1 MGPALRRRE
10 ICIAISAVLIAVL
23 TFAAAVHLLLLAS
36 MRADVVSVFFRA
48 LVLSGMLSLLP
59 LSLLWLLERRE
70 RQTPWLFA
78 AAFLWGGCI
87 ATALALPFNSAFLTF
102 ADTWVVQHPVVREVL
117 GPDAAMLLA
126 APISAPIVEEIAKAV
141 GVLAIFRLLRPEF
154 HNVRDGIVYGALVG
168 VGFNWFEAA
177 LYLAQGYAETGAP
190 PYGLQL
196 GSRYALLGLGGHAM
210 STGIFGAFLGI
221 AMQTRR
227 GSIRILAP
235 IAGLVLA
242 IAAHMVNNALPLLA
256 ALAAVAAGEPAP
268 VSDALD
274 LGFVQAFVGSS
285 LLELAIFLPFLLL
298 SAGAVAKQRARTA
311 SDPRG
316 ARRRGRGRGERGRVR
331 GDRRRPRAAHASH
344 RPAAAARLRRAGERA
359 ARARVPQAPGAA
371 RRPRPRPRRPRGGM
385 AGRDLAPAGGGVVAA
400 HSGAF
405 VLSLQRLSPTSKAA
419 GQNRTLPYLVL
430 SFGRP
435 ATTCRRRSS
444 PAPTR

>member
-1 MGPALRRRE
+1 VSDVYGGRLRMGPALRRRE
-10 ICIAISAVLIAVL
+10 ICIAVSAGLIAVL

-48 LVLSGMLSLLP
+48 LVLSGVLSLLP
-59 LSLLWLLERRE
+59 LGLLWLLERRE

-102 ADTWVVQHPVVREVL
+102 ADTWVVQHPLVREVL

-177 LYLAQGYAETGAP
+177 LYVAQGYAETGAP

-227 GSIRILAP
+227 GWIRILAP

-242 IAAHMVNNALPLLA
+242 IAAHTVNNALPLVA

-268 VSDALD
+268 VSDPLD

-298 SAGAVAKQRARTA
+298 TALALWRSSVRERRVIREELAGEVGRAVSAGEYAEIVADHVLRTRRI
-311 SDPRG
+311 DPL
-316 ARRRGRGRGERGRVR
+316 
-331 GDRRRPRAAHASH
+331 RPRAS
-344 RPAAAARLRRAGERA
+344 AALVYAQHELAFRKRRVRHEGRDPDRDGLALAWRDEIFRLRAVVSLPPTARL
-359 ARARVPQAPGAA
+359 
-371 RRPRPRPRRPRGGM
+371 
-385 AGRDLAPAGGGVVAA
+385 
-400 HSGAF
+400 
-405 VLSLQRLSPTSKAA
+405 
-419 GQNRTLPYLVL
+419 
-430 SFGRP
+430 SF
-435 ATTCRRRSS
+435 
-444 PAPTR
+444 

>member
-10 ICIAISAVLIAVL
+10 ICIAISAGLIAVL

-36 MRADVVSVFFRA
+36 MRLDVVSVFFRA

-87 ATALALPFNSAFLTF
+87 ATALALPFNSAFLKF
-102 ADTWVVQHPVVREVL
+102 ADTWVVQHPVVREAL

-177 LYLAQGYAETGAP
+177 LYVAQGYAETGVP

-227 GSIRILAP
+227 AWIRILAP

-256 ALAAVAAGEPAP
+256 ALAAASAGEPPA
-268 VSDALD
+268 VSDPLD

-298 SAGAVAKQRARTA
+298 TALALWRSSVRERRVIREELAGEVGGAVSAGEYAAIVADRVLRTRRIDPLWPRASAALVNAQHELAFRKRRVRHEGRDPDRDTLAVAWR
-311 SDPRG
+311 D
-316 ARRRGRGRGERGRVR
+316 EIW
-331 GDRRRPRAAHASH
+331 
-344 RPAAAARLRRAGERA
+344 RLRAVVSSPHTAG
-359 ARARVPQAPGAA
+359 
-371 RRPRPRPRRPRGGM
+371 
-385 AGRDLAPAGGGVVAA
+385 
-400 HSGAF
+400 
-405 VLSLQRLSPTSKAA
+405 
-419 GQNRTLPYLVL
+419 L
-430 SFGRP
+430 SF
-435 ATTCRRRSS
+435 
-444 PAPTR
+444 

>member
-1 MGPALRRRE
+1 VSDVYDGRPRMGPALRRRE
-10 ICIAISAVLIAVL
+10 ICIAIGAGLIAVL

-48 LVLSGMLSLLP
+48 LVLSGMLSLFP
-59 LSLLWLLERRE
+59 LGLLWLLERRE

-177 LYLAQGYAETGAP
+177 LYVAQGYAETGAP

-221 AMQTRR
+221 AMQTQR
-227 GSIRILAP
+227 GWIRILAP
-235 IAGLVLA
+235 IAGVVLA
-242 IAAHMVNNALPLLA
+242 IAAHMVNNALPLVA

-268 VSDALD
+268 VSDPLD

-285 LLELAIFLPFLLL
+285 LLELAIFLPFLLITAL
-298 SAGAVAKQRARTA
+298 ALWRSSVRERRVIREELAGEVGRAVSAGEYAEIVADHVLRTRRI
-311 SDPRG
+311 DPL
-316 ARRRGRGRGERGRVR
+316 
-331 GDRRRPRAAHASH
+331 RPRAS
-344 RPAAAARLRRAGERA
+344 AALVYAQHELAFRKRRVRHEGRDPDRDGLAVAWRDEIFRLRAVVSPPPTAG
-359 ARARVPQAPGAA
+359 
-371 RRPRPRPRRPRGGM
+371 
-385 AGRDLAPAGGGVVAA
+385 
-400 HSGAF
+400 
-405 VLSLQRLSPTSKAA
+405 
-419 GQNRTLPYLVL
+419 L
-430 SFGRP
+430 SF
-435 ATTCRRRSS
+435 
-444 PAPTR
+444 

>member
-10 ICIAISAVLIAVL
+10 ICIAISAGLIAVL

-36 MRADVVSVFFRA
+36 MRLDVVSVFFRA
-48 LVLSGMLSLLP
+48 LVLSGILSLLP

-87 ATALALPFNSAFLTF
+87 ATALALPFNSAFLKF
-102 ADTWVVQHPVVREVL
+102 ADTWVVQHPVVREAL

-177 LYLAQGYAETGAP
+177 LYVAQGYAETGVP

-227 GSIRILAP
+227 AWIRILAP

-256 ALAAVAAGEPAP
+256 ALAAASAGEPPA
-268 VSDALD
+268 VSDPLD

-298 SAGAVAKQRARTA
+298 TALALWRSSVRERRVIREELAGEVGGAVSAGEYAAIVADRVLRTRRIDPLWPRASAALVNAQHELAFRKRRVRHEGRDPDRDTLAVAWR
-311 SDPRG
+311 D
-316 ARRRGRGRGERGRVR
+316 EIW
-331 GDRRRPRAAHASH
+331 
-344 RPAAAARLRRAGERA
+344 RLRAVVSSPHTAG
-359 ARARVPQAPGAA
+359 
-371 RRPRPRPRRPRGGM
+371 
-385 AGRDLAPAGGGVVAA
+385 
-400 HSGAF
+400 
-405 VLSLQRLSPTSKAA
+405 
-419 GQNRTLPYLVL
+419 L
-430 SFGRP
+430 SF
-435 ATTCRRRSS
+435 
-444 PAPTR
+444 

>member
-1 MGPALRRRE
+1 VYDGRLRMGPALRRRE
-10 ICIAISAVLIAVL
+10 ICIAICAALIAVFG
-23 TFAAAVHLLLLAS
+23 FATAVQLLLLAS

-48 LVLSGMLSLLP
+48 LVLSGLLSLFP

-87 ATALALPFNSAFLTF
+87 ATALALPFNSAFLQL
-102 ADTWVVQHPVVREVL
+102 ADTWVVQHPLVREVL

-126 APISAPIVEEIAKAV
+126 APIAAPIVEEIAKAV
-141 GVLAIFRLLRPEF
+141 GVLVIFRLLRAEF

-177 LYLAQGYAETGAP
+177 LYVAQGYAETGAP

-227 GSIRILAP
+227 RWIRILAP

-242 IAAHMVNNALPLLA
+242 IAAHMVNNALPLVA
-256 ALAAVAAGEPAP
+256 ALAAAAAGQPLD
-268 VSDALD
+268 VSPPDIGFLD
-274 LGFVQAFVGSS
+274 AFVSSS

-298 SAGAVAKQRARTA
+298 TALALWRSSVRERSVIREELAGEVGRAVSAGEYAEIAADRVLRTRRI
-311 SDPRG
+311 DPL
-316 ARRRGRGRGERGRVR
+316 
-331 GDRRRPRAAHASH
+331 RPRAS
-344 RPAAAARLRRAGERA
+344 AALVNAQHELAFRKRRVRHE
-359 ARARVPQAPGAA
+359 
-371 RRPRPRPRRPRGGM
+371 
-385 AGRDLAPAGGGVVAA
+385 GRDPDRDSLALAWREEIFRLQAVVSPPPTAG
-400 HSGAF
+400 
-405 VLSLQRLSPTSKAA
+405 
-419 GQNRTLPYLVL
+419 L
-430 SFGRP
+430 SF
-435 ATTCRRRSS
+435 
-444 PAPTR
+444 

>member
-1 MGPALRRRE
+1 VVADVYDGRLRMGPALRRRE
-10 ICIAISAVLIAVL
+10 ICIAICAALIAVL
-23 TFAAAVHLLLLAS
+23 AFATAVHLLLLAS
-36 MRADVVSVFFRA
+36 MRADVASVFFRA
-48 LVLSGMLSLLP
+48 LVLSGLLSLFP

-87 ATALALPFNSAFLTF
+87 ATALALPFNSAFLQL
-102 ADTWVVQHPVVREVL
+102 ADTWVVQHPLVREVL

-126 APISAPIVEEIAKAV
+126 APIAAPIV
-141 GVLAIFRLLRPEF
+141 IFRLLRAEF

-227 GSIRILAP
+227 RWIRILAP

-242 IAAHMVNNALPLLA
+242 IAAHMVNNALPLVA
-256 ALAAVAAGEPAP
+256 ALAAASAREPLD
-268 VSDALD
+268 VSNPPDIGFLDA
-274 LGFVQAFVGSS
+274 FASSS

-298 SAGAVAKQRARTA
+298 TALALWRSSVRERSVIREELAGEVGRAVSAGEYAEIAADRVLRTRRI
-311 SDPRG
+311 DPL
-316 ARRRGRGRGERGRVR
+316 
-331 GDRRRPRAAHASH
+331 RPRAS
-344 RPAAAARLRRAGERA
+344 AALVNAQHELAFRKRRVRHEGRDPDRDRLALAWREEIFRLRAVVSPPPTAG
-359 ARARVPQAPGAA
+359 V
-371 RRPRPRPRRPRGGM
+371 
-385 AGRDLAPAGGGVVAA
+385 
-400 HSGAF
+400 
-405 VLSLQRLSPTSKAA
+405 
-419 GQNRTLPYLVL
+419 
-430 SFGRP
+430 SF
-435 ATTCRRRSS
+435 
-444 PAPTR
+444 

>member
-1 MGPALRRRE
+1 MSDVYDGRLRMGPALRRRE
-10 ICIAISAVLIAVL
+10 ICIAIGAALIAVL
-23 TFAAAVHLLLLAS
+23 TFATAVHLLLLAS

-48 LVLSGMLSLLP
+48 LVLSGMLSILP

-102 ADTWVVQHPVVREVL
+102 ADTWVVQHPVVREAL

-168 VGFNWFEAA
+168 VGFKWFEAA
-177 LYLAQGYAETGAP
+177 LYVAQGYAETGAP

-227 GSIRILAP
+227 GWIRILAP

-242 IAAHMVNNALPLLA
+242 IAAHMVNNALPLVA
-256 ALAAVAAGEPAP
+256 ALAAGAAGEPAP
-268 VSDALD
+268 ASDPLD
-274 LGFVQAFVGSS
+274 MGFVQAFVGSS

-298 SAGAVAKQRARTA
+298 TALALWRSSVRERRVIREELAGEVGGAVSAGEYAEIVVDRVLRTRRIDPLRPRASAALVNAQHELAFRKRRVRHEGRDPDRDTLAVAWRDEIWRLRAVV
-311 SDPRG
+311 SPRG
-316 ARRRGRGRGERGRVR
+316 A
-331 GDRRRPRAAHASH
+331 
-344 RPAAAARLRRAGERA
+344 AG
-359 ARARVPQAPGAA
+359 
-371 RRPRPRPRRPRGGM
+371 
-385 AGRDLAPAGGGVVAA
+385 
-400 HSGAF
+400 
-405 VLSLQRLSPTSKAA
+405 
-419 GQNRTLPYLVL
+419 L
-430 SFGRP
+430 SF
-435 ATTCRRRSS
+435 
-444 PAPTR
+444 

>member
-1 MGPALRRRE
+1 LVSDVYDGRPRTGPALRRRE
-10 ICIAISAVLIAVL
+10 ICIAISAGLIAVL
-23 TFAAAVHLLLLAS
+23 TFATAVHLLLLAS

-48 LVLSGMLSLLP
+48 LVLSGVLSLFP

-141 GVLAIFRLLRPEF
+141 GVLAIFALLRPEF

-177 LYLAQGYAETGAP
+177 LYVAQGYAQTGAP

-227 GSIRILAP
+227 GWIRILAP

-242 IAAHMVNNALPLLA
+242 IAAHMVNNALPLVA

-268 VSDALD
+268 VSDPLD

-298 SAGAVAKQRARTA
+298 TALALWRSSVRERRVIREELAGEVGRAVSAGEYAEIVADHVLRTRRI
-311 SDPRG
+311 DPL
-316 ARRRGRGRGERGRVR
+316 
-331 GDRRRPRAAHASH
+331 RPRAS
-344 RPAAAARLRRAGERA
+344 AALVYVQHELAFRKRRVRHEGRDPDRDGIALALRDEIFRLRAVVSLPPTAG
-359 ARARVPQAPGAA
+359 
-371 RRPRPRPRRPRGGM
+371 
-385 AGRDLAPAGGGVVAA
+385 
-400 HSGAF
+400 
-405 VLSLQRLSPTSKAA
+405 
-419 GQNRTLPYLVL
+419 L
-430 SFGRP
+430 SF
-435 ATTCRRRSS
+435 
-444 PAPTR
+444 

>member
-1 MGPALRRRE
+1 LVSDVYDGRPRMGPALRRRE
-10 ICIAISAVLIAVL
+10 ICIAIGAALIAVL

-36 MRADVVSVFFRA
+36 MRLDVVGVFFRA

-87 ATALALPFNSAFLTF
+87 ATALALPFNSAFLKF
-102 ADTWVVQHPVVREVL
+102 ADTWVVQHPVVREAL

-168 VGFNWFEAA
+168 VGFNGFEAA
-177 LYLAQGYAETGAP
+177 LYVAQGYAETGAP

-227 GSIRILAP
+227 GWVRILAP
-235 IAGLVLA
+235 TAGLVLA
-242 IAAHMVNNALPLLA
+242 IAAHMVNNALPLVA
-256 ALAAVAAGEPAP
+256 ALAAVAAGEPRP
-268 VSDALD
+268 GSDPLD
-274 LGFVQAFVGSS
+274 LGFVQALVGSS
-285 LLELAIFLPFLLL
+285 LLEFAIFLPFLLL
-298 SAGAVAKQRARTA
+298 TALALWRSGVRERRVIREELAGEVGGAVSAGEYAEIVADRVLRTRRI
-311 SDPRG
+311 DPL
-316 ARRRGRGRGERGRVR
+316 
-331 GDRRRPRAAHASH
+331 RPRAS
-344 RPAAAARLRRAGERA
+344 AALVYAQHELAFRKRRVRHEGRDPDRDTLALAWRDEIWRLRA
-359 ARARVPQAPGAA
+359 
-371 RRPRPRPRRPRGGM
+371 
-385 AGRDLAPAGGGVVAA
+385 VV
-400 HSGAF
+400 
-405 VLSLQRLSPTSKAA
+405 
-419 GQNRTLPYLVL
+419 
-430 SFGRP
+430 
-435 ATTCRRRSS
+435 S
-444 PAPTR
+444 PAPTAWLSF